1 MPAVSNASPLIYLAK
16 LHKLELLKFLYGRI
30 IIPKAVFEEIILKGK
45 AFEAS
50 ETYAIESA
58 IGKWIHV
65 QELPQE
71 LIGKYQFLDKHPRLH
86 RGEIEALKLA
96 KESGAMVFITDDL
109 DARYAAKILGLRLR
123 GTLGVLAEAH
133 KKGFLALPILKKS
146 IDALIDLGF
155 RVDIAVYKE
164 ILHRAEEFEG
174 FRKRIQGKV
183 GKIQG

>member
-1 MPAVSNASPLIYLAK
+1 LPAVSNASPLIYLAK
-16 LHKLELLKFLYGRI
+16 LHKLELLKSLYGRV
-30 IIPKAVFEEIILKGK
+30 IIPEAVFEEVIFKGK
-45 AFEAS
+45 AFGAS

-58 IGKWIHV
+58 IGKLIHV

-71 LIGKYQFLDKHPRLH
+71 LIGKYRFLDRHPRLH

-96 KESGAMVFITDDL
+96 KESEATVFITDDF

-133 KKGFLALPILKKS
+133 EKRFLTLPILKKS
-146 IDALIDLGF
+146 VDTLIDLGF

-164 ILHRAEEFEG
+164 ILQRAEEFERS
-174 FRKRIQGKV
+174 RKKP
-183 GKIQG
+183 